1 MAWLPW
7 VVAPALPLLR
17 TVCLCPGATHISGRG
32 TPFPSFRNEKGQNTS
47 KLQNELINLADSG
60 PQIQLQAPSQGY
72 IWAYRPATTL
82 SVLRI
87 SIQFCH
93 YTLWVADQLQFC
105 YCCYLFPCSFTI
117 HDMGSTPSVI
127 SNALGHVM
135 HWSLSLF
142 SKPDLSPPSR
152 HSLLT

>member
-32 TPFPSFRNEKGQNTS
+32 TPFPSSRNEKGQNTS
-47 KLQNELINLADSG
+47 KLQNEWINLADSG

-93 YTLWVADQLQFC
+93 YTLWVAAQHAVLPLQSLGCRSATVLLLLLLVPMLFYDTWCGQHTVC
-105 YCCYLFPCSFTI
+105 YFQRTWACHALITI
-117 HDMGSTPSVI
+117 P
-127 SNALGHVM
+127 
-135 HWSLSLF
+135 F
-142 SKPDLSPPSR
+142 F
-152 HSLLT
+152 